1 MFTSQY
7 DRNMIYAMHC
17 ACCAACATTGGPPAI
32 NIKLF
37 NTQYAEELTMQK
49 PLYFTMKIFQQYW
62 SRECLNISGCYRK
75 INKNCIIW
83 IINRLSSHIYIIQ
96 VCIICMCYNSIVLN
110 SGTKNPS
117 LKTVGV
123 RVGSSSLLEKS
134 ITPHHKNRSISMSRI
149 PYTLYTDYTHKNI
162 MICTSYVLLFIRAFT
177 NDVNITGGML
187 VIRSIL

>member
-1 MFTSQY
+1 MVRNAWRREIHISYFQKCGICTAYSKYMFTSQY

-75 INKNCIIW
+75 INKSCIIW
-83 IINRLSSHIYIIQ
+83 IINRLSSHIYYSGL
-96 VCIICMCYNSIVLN
+96 YNMHVLQQ
-110 SGTKNPS
+110 
-117 LKTVGV
+117 
-123 RVGSSSLLEKS
+123 
-134 ITPHHKNRSISMSRI
+134 
-149 PYTLYTDYTHKNI
+149 Y
-162 MICTSYVLLFIRAFT
+162 RA
-177 NDVNITGGML
+177 
-187 VIRSIL
+187 